1 MDSAEYEAFTIKQQV
16 LDFAGITSLHAIPYV
31 ISTNR
36 RIVQVR
42 GHEWSSYKQHYL
54 FVILYRALVL
64 FYSFI
69 ISAVLGG
76 SFHCS
81 TLLSFQLFWVVVF
94 IAATIGCG
102 FHLSSISH
110 TFLARDTTTSINLGY
125 APLAFP
131 SVTFC
136 THWDT
141 PKIPCLLQS
150 FEDYAKASLRKSAIK
165 MRTLM
170 TTERFMYKTVIKYL
184 CVLFYR
190 YYALHKSRCGVH
202 TLTFRVENELC
213 YFLRSVLPYNQHL
226 VIYYIRW
233 ETTIIQTF
241 TM

>member
-42 GHEWSSYKQHYL
+42 GHEWSSYKQNYL

-136 THWDT
+136 NMNPLRHSKDS
-141 PKIPCLLQS
+141 LLTAELRRLRQS
-150 FEDYAKASLRKSAIK
+150 FTPEISYKDEDIDAHRK
-165 MRTLM
+165 
-170 TTERFMYKTVIKYL
+170 
-184 CVLFYR
+184 
-190 YYALHKSRCGVH
+190 VH
-202 TLTFRVENELC
+202 V
-213 YFLRSVLPYNQHL
+213 
-226 VIYYIRW
+226 
-233 ETTIIQTF
+233 
-241 TM
+241 